1 MLPVPA
7 YPFVDN
13 VLPYGNPDDH
23 QGNSLDYFI
32 FLDANYSDYTAH
44 LFTLTVSY
52 AFSSRE
58 GPFDGERASPPR
70 DVFFGNFLSDCTAHV
85 WGFNSVLRF

>member
-7 YPFVDN
+7 YPFVDH
-13 VLPYGNPDDH
+13 VLPYGNPDDL

-32 FLDANYSDYTAH
+32 FLDANNSDYTAH

-52 AFSSRE
+52 AF
-58 GPFDGERASPPR
+58 
-70 DVFFGNFLSDCTAHV
+70 
-85 WGFNSVLRF
+85 